1 MLHGVLADWNVR
13 LRQHGQ
19 LARPLPRRP
28 AALPVMPDP
37 PVSPQGPP
45 PAQEGCW
52 PMSAKPQHAACCMP
66 RSLCATAGR
75 LPRTREAPNSA
86 QSLEREPEMELAR
99 ARQTVPYHG
108 GDARPRISEFLG
120 RGRPRRPTNLPARC
134 ATKNPSATRP
144 SSARQIAR
152 SLLFYPVLYLYASF
166 LLPGTFSK
174 NKRGTT
180 ISSQSFT
187 QERDPLS

>member
-1 MLHGVLADWNVR
+1 MLRGVLADGNVR

-37 PVSPQGPP
+37 PVSLQGPP

-52 PMSAKPQHAACCMP
+52 LMSAKPQHAACCMP

-75 LPRTREAPNSA
+75 LPRTREAPNST

-144 SSARQIAR
+144 STHLHAR
-152 SLLFYPVLYLYASF
+152 SLLFIRFY
-166 LLPGTFSK
+166 
-174 NKRGTT
+174 
-180 ISSQSFT
+180 T
-187 QERDPLS
+187 QVS

>member
-1 MLHGVLADWNVR
+1 MVLADWNVR

-120 RGRPRRPTNLPARC
+120 RGLPADLRTCQPGVPQRTPARPDHQPISMRARC
-134 ATKNPSATRP
+134 
-144 SSARQIAR
+144 
-152 SLLFYPVLYLYASF
+152 F
-166 LLPGTFSK
+166 LSGFIRKFLNSYYFLQK
-174 NKRGTT
+174 
-180 ISSQSFT
+180 
-187 QERDPLS
+187 